1 MDIEGTAADVHVT
14 HCRFPSAFQPEANQ
28 RIAERRQRKKNR
40 TKGKDGEKPS
50 AGGAAEPNEETPVA
64 AGDSASSGIE
74 DALNGDD

>member
-40 TKGKDGEKPS
+40 TKGKEGDKPS
-50 AGGAAEPNEETPVA
+50 AGSAVEPSESHVAAE
-64 AGDSASSGIE
+64 DSASSGIE